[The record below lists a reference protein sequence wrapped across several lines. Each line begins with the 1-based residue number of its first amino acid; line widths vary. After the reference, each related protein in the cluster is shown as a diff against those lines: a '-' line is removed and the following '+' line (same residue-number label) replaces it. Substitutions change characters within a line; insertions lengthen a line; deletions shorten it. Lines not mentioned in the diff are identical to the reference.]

1 MVNVEQLRLVP
12 EELTDRRLGATPLRP
27 MVERVAPRR
36 RHVPGEAGLW
46 VLILGDMAV
55 FALLFAVYL
64 YYRAQDPALFQASQ
78 LRINQTFGV
87 LNTLLLLSSSLCVV
101 TGVRALRHRIA
112 HVAPAM
118 CATAWVCALG
128 FVVDKYLE
136 YSDKLSHGIKPATN
150 DFWMYFYALTGLHL
164 VHLLLGM
171 VVLAFCFVQSRRPA
185 LDARRFSFVEG
196 GACFWHMVDLLWIVL
211 FPLLYLVK

>member
-1 MVNVEQLRLVP
+1 MVSVEQLGLAT
-12 EELTDRRLGATPLRP
+12 EELTDRSLRATAPQP
-27 MVERVAPRR
+27 VVECVGPRT
-36 RHVPGEAGLW
+36 RHVPGEAGMW

-64 YYRAQDPALFQASQ
+64 YYRAQDPAVFRASQ
-78 LRINQTFGV
+78 LRLNQTFGV
-87 LNTLLLLSSSLCVV
+87 VNTLLLLSSSLCVV
-101 TGVRALRHRIA
+101 TGVRALRQRVA
-112 HVAPAM
+112 RVAPAM
-118 CATAWVCALG
+118 FAAAWLCGFG

-136 YSDKLSHGIKPATN
+136 YSDKLAHGIKPATN
-150 DFWMYFYALTGLHL
+150 NFWMYFYALTGLHL

-171 VVLAFCFVQSRRPA
+171 VVLAFCFVQSRKPA